1 MISIIILNYNA
12 GQLLIDCVQSIM
24 NSNLE
29 DFEIIL
35 VDNLSID
42 GSHLRCKEKFEN
54 VILIENKENL
64 GYCEGNNVGLR
75 SAQGEFIIILNP
87 DTTVTSNWIT
97 ELKNA
102 HDEFGEGLYQPK
114 ILSMSNPK
122 KLGTTGNRINILG
135 FGFSRGRGNEDKNQY
150 NEIEQIGYTSGTCLF
165 MSRKHLK
172 NWFFRFISFCIS

>member
-12 GQLLIDCVQSIM
+12 GQLLIDCVESIM
-24 NSNLE
+24 KSNLE

-42 GSHLRCKEKFEN
+42 SSHLKCKEKFDN
-54 VILIENKENL
+54 VILIENKENI
-64 GYCEGNNVGLR
+64 GYCEGNNAGLK

-87 DTTVTSNWIT
+87 DTIVTSNWIT

-102 HDEFGEGLYQPK
+102 YNKFGEGLYQPK

-122 KLGTTGNRINILG
+122 KLG
-135 FGFSRGRGNEDKNQY
+135 
-150 NEIEQIGYTSGTCLF
+150 
-165 MSRKHLK
+165 
-172 NWFFRFISFCIS
+172 NWK